1 MMQLCKDQLEKSCF
15 LLIFGKNIPVYFSKE
30 WLPPTNMCSGA
41 SVSYSYSELPWTHW
55 TSPVLLSLWPFL
67 KLFPLA
73 EILFSLY
80 LLIEVIFIFLRP
92 TSNFSPS
99 GKFSPVHSVKISLST
114 LCFPKTLDI
123 LHLSQWILQLYR
135 VLHLLCKCLSIK

>member
-1 MMQLCKDQLEKSCF
+1 MMQLYKDQLEKSCF
-15 LLIFGKNIPVYFSKE
+15 LLIFGKNILVYFSKE
-30 WLPPTNMCSGA
+30 WLPPTTMCSGA
-41 SVSYSYSELPWTHW
+41 SVSYSYHDLPWTHW
-55 TSPVLLSLWPFL
+55 TSPTLLSLSSFL
-67 KLFPLA
+67 ELFPLA

-99 GKFSPVHSVKISLST
+99 GKFSPVHWVRISLST
-114 LCFPKTLDI
+114 LCFHKTLNI
-123 LHLSQWILQLYR
+123 LHLSQWILHLYR